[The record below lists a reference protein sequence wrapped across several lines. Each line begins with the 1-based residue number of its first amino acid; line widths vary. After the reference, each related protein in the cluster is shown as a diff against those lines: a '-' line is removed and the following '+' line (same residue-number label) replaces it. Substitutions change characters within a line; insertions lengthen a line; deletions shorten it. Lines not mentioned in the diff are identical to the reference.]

1 MASTLPNLRIPLRI
15 RLTRLKLQTLSRVPS
30 MYLADDDSTCL
41 QDYLT
46 EEELEQLQL
55 EQEQDDWERSIPT
68 PEERNPNLT

>member
-1 MASTLPNLRIPLRI
+1 
-15 RLTRLKLQTLSRVPS
+15 

-55 EQEQDDWERSIPT
+55 EQEQDDYERSIPT
-68 PEERNPNLT
+68 PEERNPSLK